1 MPQGFATAWTSAI
14 AGRRLPPQTPPAKGY
29 TSGLAKKKQTA
40 FSDSL
45 EDTFVRSI
53 AITAISFIS
62 LEVPLNVVLLAAL
75 EMGGG

>member
-1 MPQGFATAWTSAI
+1 MPRGFATARTSAI
-14 AGRRLPPQTPPAKGY
+14 VGRRLPPQTPPAKGS
-29 TSGLAKKKQTA
+29 TSGLAKKEQPA

-45 EDTFVRSI
+45 EDAVVRSI

-62 LEVPLNVVLLAAL
+62 LEVPFSVVLLASL